1 MKKPALAV
9 FAAIGLGV
17 TGIVGYLFVAT
28 PSTVA
33 ETAAPANSGAI
44 ELAQA
49 VPKPPA
55 VPARPAPAA
64 APAPAPA
71 AAAQAPAP
79 GVFSA
84 KLREAG
90 IKNCLATVDG
100 LAARTMDGV
109 TGYSP
114 ASNWNVTAP
123 DQHLTSVLLGQRFAN
138 APNLPYGL
146 SGIISA
152 PNGKGKCD
160 GVSLQVLPSPLPC
173 KDLSASIAKGGKLLG
188 DLSGVALLQDGN
200 NNQVALIPTAANT
213 CVMVAIRLEYADK

>member
-9 FAAIGLGV
+9 FAAIGIGV
-17 TGIVGYLFVAT
+17 TGIVGYLFLAT

-33 ETAAPANSGAI
+33 ETAVPANSETV
-44 ELAQA
+44 ELAQS

-55 VPARPAPAA
+55 APAR
-64 APAPAPA
+64 PAPA

-84 KLREAG
+84 KLKEAG

-138 APNLPYGL
+138 TPNLPYGL

-160 GVSLQVLPSPLPC
+160 GVSLQVLPSPLAC
-173 KDLSASIAKGGKLLG
+173 KDLAANIAKGGKLLG

>member
-9 FAAIGLGV
+9 FAAIGIGV
-17 TGIVGYLFVAT
+17 TGIVGYLFLAT

-33 ETAAPANSGAI
+33 ETAVPANSETV
-44 ELAQA
+44 ELAQS

-55 VPARPAPAA
+55 APAR
-64 APAPAPA
+64 PAPA

-84 KLREAG
+84 KLKEAG

-138 APNLPYGL
+138 TPNLPYGL

-160 GVSLQVLPSPLPC
+160 GVSLQVLPSPLAC
-173 KDLSASIAKGGKLLG
+173 KDLAANIAKGGKLLG

-213 CVMVAIRLEYADK
+213 CVMVAIRLDYADK